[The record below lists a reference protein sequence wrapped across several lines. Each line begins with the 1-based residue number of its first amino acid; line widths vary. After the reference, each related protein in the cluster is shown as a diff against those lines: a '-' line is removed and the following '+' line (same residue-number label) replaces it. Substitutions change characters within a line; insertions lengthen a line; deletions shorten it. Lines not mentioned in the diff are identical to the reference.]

1 MTNIHVA
8 IIRFIQSGEI
18 TTMLADT
25 YDALVEVLSEF
36 LGDIVSCLIDDDT
49 DVPDSL
55 EEMLD
60 FLWQREEL
68 EVDFVVEE
76 LYTSTK

>member
-8 IIRFIQSGEI
+8 IIRFIQSGTI

>member
-18 TTMLADT
+18 TTILADT
-25 YDALVEVLSEF
+25 SDALVEVLLEF
-36 LGDIVSCLIDDDT
+36 LEDIISCLVDDPSE
-49 DVPDSL
+49 VPNNL
-55 EEMLD
+55 KEMLD
-60 FLWQREEL
+60 FLWQKEEL
-68 EVDFVVEE
+68 EVNFAIEE